1 MKVSSRVD
9 ISIETYWDQEN
20 RDKIST
26 KTSSTGKGMER
37 REANTS
43 INLKN
48 RHTVFVSDESINHIL
63 IRSLMSMALINPIM
77 NRTCGAI

>member
-1 MKVSSRVD
+1 
-9 ISIETYWDQEN
+9 
-20 RDKIST
+20 
-26 KTSSTGKGMER
+26 MER